1 MKQTA
6 AAAAPS
12 LAVDVGGLALKNPVL
27 SASGCYGYGREYA
40 NFYPVSRLGAVVTKS
55 TTLLPRAG
63 NPPPRLV
70 ETPAGMLN
78 SIGLANPGVD
88 RVIAEE
94 LPWLRDQ
101 GATIVVNVAGFS
113 LGEYAALAGRFDR
126 QPGVGAL
133 EVNVSC
139 PNVERHGTSF
149 CRRPESA
156 ADVVRAAREA
166 TRLPL
171 WVKLSPNVENIAEMA
186 LAVEAAGADAV
197 TLINTLVGMEIDV
210 ERRRP
215 VLPRATGGLS
225 GPAIRPVALAMV
237 WAAAQ
242 AVRIPVVGIGG
253 IMTARD
259 ALAFILAGA
268 TAVEVGTANFTNPMA
283 AVEIL
288 DGIADYCRRHGL
300 ADINALVG
308 AANPDFRGGGG
319 RGAAGGGGEAGP

>member
-1 MKQTA
+1 MSQKT

-12 LAVDVGGLALKNPVL
+12 LAVNVGGLALKNPVL
-27 SASGCYGYGREYA
+27 GASGCYGYGREYA
-40 NFYPVSRLGAVVTKS
+40 TFYPIARLGAVVTKS

-78 SIGLANPGVD
+78 SIGLANPGAD
-88 RVIAEE
+88 RVIREE

-101 GATIVVNVAGFS
+101 GATVVVNIAGFS
-113 LGEYAALAGRFDR
+113 LRDYALLAERFDR
-126 QPGVGAL
+126 EPGVGAL
-133 EVNVSC
+133 ELNVSC
-139 PNVERHGTSF
+139 PNVERQGTSF
-149 CRRPESA
+149 CRRPDTA
-156 ADVVRAAREA
+156 AAVVRAARAA

-171 WVKLSPNVENIAEMA
+171 WVKLSPNVEDIAEMA
-186 LAVEAAGADAV
+186 RAVEDAGADAV

-215 VLPRATGGLS
+215 VLVRATGGLS

-242 AVRIPVVGIGG
+242 AVKLPVVGIGG
-253 IMTARD
+253 IATARD
-259 ALAFILAGA
+259 ALAFLLAGA
-268 TAVEVGTANFTNPMA
+268 TAVQVGTANFANPMA

-288 DGIADYCRRHGL
+288 EGIEAYCRRHGV
-300 ADINALVG
+300 ADINDLVG
-308 AANPDFRGGGG
+308 AANPEFCRG
-319 RGAAGGGGEAGP
+319 RGEGAACP